1 MGAVFG
7 AVAFMGTL
15 MAVVGAVYGAWAV
28 FTFVKYVLY
37 IALKVGTMPL
47 SDYFRYYYKRFGI

>member
-7 AVAFMGTL
+7 AVVFMAGL
-15 MAVVGAVYGAWAV
+15 MAVLGAVYGAWAV

-37 IALKVGTMPL
+37 ITLKVGTMSL
-47 SDYFRYYYKRFGI
+47 SDYFRYYYKRFGV